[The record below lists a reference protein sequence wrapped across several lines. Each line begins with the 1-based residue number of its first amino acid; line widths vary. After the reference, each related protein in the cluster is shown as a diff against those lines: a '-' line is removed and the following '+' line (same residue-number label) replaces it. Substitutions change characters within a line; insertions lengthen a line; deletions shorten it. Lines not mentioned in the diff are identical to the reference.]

1 MFWDVSEA
9 QRHQPAVIAESHTS
23 CGISLRKR
31 DSVRTP
37 ATKSTITTPSNA
49 CRIAVWC
56 APGVLGDFQ
65 NATSARSNSILIP
78 CRWSDITAGTGQSS
92 THLMAFWSA
101 VRGGLGPLYG
111 ANAAGVSAQPPPR
124 AVPSSA
130 LLTITGFWI
139 Q

>member
-1 MFWDVSEA
+1 MHKDRALPNE
-9 QRHQPAVIAESHTS
+9 RLPRTIRPDGG
-23 CGISLRKR
+23 CGRARLSR
-31 DSVRTP
+31 
-37 ATKSTITTPSNA
+37 
-49 CRIAVWC
+49 RIAVCC
-56 APGVLGDFQ
+56 ASGVSGDFQ